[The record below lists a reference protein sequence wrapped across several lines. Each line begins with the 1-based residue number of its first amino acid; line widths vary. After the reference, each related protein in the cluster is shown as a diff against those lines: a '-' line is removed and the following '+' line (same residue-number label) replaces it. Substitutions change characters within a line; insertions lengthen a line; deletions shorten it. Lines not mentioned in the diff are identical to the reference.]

1 MKHAGP
7 ATLRTLAPLLAE
19 IRRDMAGI
27 TERKP
32 GTFYR
37 KGQGLLHFHE
47 DPAGFFA
54 DLKIDGGW
62 QRFPV
67 NLPRDRATFLSAW
80 KRMFVGLTK
89 AGANAKSDTRR

>member
-1 MKHAGP
+1 VKHAGP
-7 ATLRTLAPLLAE
+7 DAIAALAALLAQ
-19 IRRDMAGI
+19 IRGNMAGV
-27 TERKP
+27 TEKKP

-47 DPAGFFA
+47 DPAGLFA
-54 DLKIDGGW
+54 DLKIDGAW

-80 KRMFVGLTK
+80 KRMLVGLTK
-89 AGANAKSDTRR
+89 AESKPGAKARE

>member
-7 ATLRTLAPLLAE
+7 AAIEALAPLLAE
-19 IRRDMAGI
+19 IRRGEMPGVA
-27 TERKP
+27 ERKP

-37 KGQGLLHFHE
+37 KSQGLLHFHE

-54 DLKIDGGW
+54 DLKIDGAW

-67 NLPRDRATFLSAW
+67 NHPRETATFLSAW
-80 KRMFVGLTK
+80 RRMLAALTK
-89 AGANAKSDTRR
+89 AGE

>member
-1 MKHAGP
+1 VQPPLKHATP
-7 ATLRTLAPLLAE
+7 AALKALAPLMAE
-19 IRRDMAGI
+19 IRRHMAGSV

-62 QRFPV
+62 MRFPV
-67 NLPRDRATFLSAW
+67 NRSAETATFMTAW
-80 KRMFVGLTK
+80 RRVQAGLVNSET
-89 AGANAKSDTRR
+89 